1 MTFDKFKNKYIVTGT
16 LKGDLHIG
24 SGKADENDAPFIRYE
39 DGRAYIPGSSLRGHL
54 RSKLEGLIDLGLQVN
69 KEPLDDLHIKGLFG
83 YTNLNKTNGDIE
95 KFLNRGYYGKN
106 KKIEEKDLKNYTSMM
121 GKIHIADLVIKDNK
135 QEITR
140 DGIAIDRN
148 TGTTKKSAKF
158 DYNIIEDG
166 EFNFTITLENVED
179 YELDLVHI
187 GLTLIK
193 NDLFGGK
200 TSRGIGKI
208 ELDISE
214 VKYIEKENMLDFLF
228 KGESAM
234 KKGSLEKN
242 VITM

>member
-1 MTFDKFKNKYIVTGT
+1 MIFDKFENKYIITGT

-24 SGKADENDAPFIRYE
+24 SGKATEDDAPFIRYE
-39 DGRAYIPGSSLRGHL
+39 NGLAYIPGSSLRGHL
-54 RSKLEGLIDLGLQVN
+54 RSKLEGLTDLGLQVN
-69 KEPLDDLHIKGLFG
+69 NKNLDDLHIKGLFG
-83 YTNLNKTNGDIE
+83 YTNLSESEFEILSK
-95 KFLNRGYYGKN
+95 RGYYGEN
-106 KKIEEKDLKNYTSMM
+106 INDFKNYKSMM
-121 GKIHIADLVIKDNK
+121 GKIHIADLVINKDKNK
-135 QEITR
+135 NDVKR

-158 DYNIIEDG
+158 DYNIIEGG
-166 EFNFTITLENVED
+166 EFNFTITLENVEN

-187 GLTLIK
+187 GLNLMK

-208 ELDISE
+208 EVNVKDI
-214 VKYIEKENMLDFLF
+214 KYVGKENIMDFLF

-234 KKGSLEKN
+234 KDGSLEKN